1 MIDFLAVLAVTAV
14 LLVCLAVSL
23 AWLAVRR
30 LRRSRPVARGAQAL
44 AIGTQVVS
52 VGTQVVADGLLALN
66 AARPGPVPNRGAA
79 LQALRISWEHR
90 VLRQR
95 IVEAQRAGVHL
106 GDVPALLPRL
116 EAEGRRLRTG
126 LRQLAGSTA
135 SGQSLVADA
144 DRHLT
149 TLADV
154 RDAVAAAS
162 RVPTADATLTRD
174 AEDAALGLRL
184 HAAAYSE
191 LMGKP
196 ARGV

>member
-1 MIDFLAVLAVTAV
+1 MIDFLAVLATVAV
-14 LLVCLAVSL
+14 LVVCLVVTL

-30 LRRSRPVARGAQAL
+30 IRRSRPVARGAQAL
-44 AIGTQVVS
+44 AL
-52 VGTQVVADGLLALN
+52 GTQVVADGLLALG
-66 AARPGPVPNRGAA
+66 AARPGPAPNRQAG

-95 IVEAQRAGVHL
+95 IAEAQRAGVHL

-126 LRQLAGSTA
+126 LRQLATTSAAGHA
-135 SGQSLVADA
+135 LEADA
-144 DRHLT
+144 DRHLA

-154 RDAVAAAS
+154 RGAVAAAT
-162 RVPTADATLTRD
+162 RVPTADATL
-174 AEDAALGLRL
+174 AEDAQEAALGLRL

-191 LMGKP
+191 LMGTP
-196 ARGV
+196 ARPA